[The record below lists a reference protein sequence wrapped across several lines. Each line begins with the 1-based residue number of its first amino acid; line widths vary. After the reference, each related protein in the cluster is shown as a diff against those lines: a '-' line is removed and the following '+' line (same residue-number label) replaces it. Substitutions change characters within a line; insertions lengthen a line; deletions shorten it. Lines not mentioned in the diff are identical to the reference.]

1 MLVPLGRDGGET
13 IVLRPIT
20 SVDGMTAQ
28 VAQLPPAKL
37 EVLAKKIKRLPG
49 VDAVL
54 YDVSHKPPATIE
66 WE

>member
-1 MLVPLGRDGGET
+1 M
-13 IVLRPIT
+13 LRPIT

-37 EVLAKKIKRLPG
+37 DALAKKIKALPG

-54 YDVSHKPPATIE
+54 YDSSHKPPSTIE